1 VAISVST
8 IKCASICT
16 PVQAD
21 AIWYLQETR
30 HSISSNASILL
41 PGGQL
46 KHAWLLYFM
55 FLTNQITREKEVKCQ
70 QQTGFLVKG
79 KKQVENPRNPYNK
92 RPDQTRPG
100 NNEAE
105 SREDSYIVK
114 TESRWHT
121 LR

>member
-1 VAISVST
+1 MAISVST

-21 AIWYLQETR
+21 AIWYLQDKAF
-30 HSISSNASILL
+30 H
-41 PGGQL
+41 L
-46 KHAWLLYFM
+46 KQCKHFVARRLLYFM
-55 FLTNQITREKEVKCQ
+55 LLTNQITREKEVKCQ
-70 QQTGFLVKG
+70 QQTGFLVTG

-105 SREDSYIVK
+105 SREDSYIAK
-114 TESRWHT
+114 TESQWRT
-121 LR
+121 VS